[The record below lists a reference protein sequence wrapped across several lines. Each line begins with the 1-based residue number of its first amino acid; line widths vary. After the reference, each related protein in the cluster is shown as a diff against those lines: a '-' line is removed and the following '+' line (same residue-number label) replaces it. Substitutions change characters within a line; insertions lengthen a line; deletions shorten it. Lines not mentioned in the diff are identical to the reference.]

1 MMDRFFDVLSGIVLV
16 ALATTLV
23 AHKET
28 RAIVGESA
36 KGFAGALSAAEGG

>member
-1 MMDRFFDVLSGIVLV
+1 MDRFFDVLSGVVLV

-28 RAIVGESA
+28 RSIVAESS
-36 KGFAGALSAAEGG
+36 KGFAGALTAAEGG